1 MANVFNSVRVRKP
14 KRNVF
19 DLSCVNKLTCEAG
32 ELIPIYWEEMLPSD
46 EFKVATANRIRLA
59 PQALPVM
66 HNVDV
71 SMYWFFVP
79 MRILWSNFEEFI
91 TGGKDGTSQPTFPYL
106 SISSTTSAI
115 TAGTLLDYLGIPY
128 SPATSTYENRFS
140 AMPLASYIKIYN
152 DYFRDENLQAELR
165 FECVDGSNNSG
176 STGLSINTQIGGSSN
191 PYQRGPWKPFLA
203 SWKKD
208 YFTSALPWTQRG
220 NPVRI
225 PLLGNAPISYGP
237 ALSAGNPLMTGV
249 NTPSYIV
256 AESSA
261 GGDAPSG
268 KVAVSTSS
276 TSNTNIYGLEADLSQ
291 ATSATINDLR
301 RAFRLQ
307 EFLERNA
314 VGGSR
319 LTEIIRAH
327 FGVRSPDARLQRAEF
342 IGGSTNPVMFEAVYQ
357 NSATQENA
365 PLGDFAGRAMSVG
378 GQKPLKFYAKEHG
391 IFMGIMV
398 IRPRPEYQDITPRRL
413 LHGLNDKFD
422 FFWPDLAH
430 IGEQPI
436 LNRELYTSFTSVDN
450 GIFGYTPRYNEYRF
464 HPSETHGEMKTA
476 LKQFHMNRI
485 FNSTPQLNQ
494 QFMNCNPRTDM
505 FVVQD
510 GNISDH
516 YWCEILIGNRAKR
529 PIPKFGTPM
538 I

>member
-79 MRILWSNFEEFI
+79 MRILWSGFEEYI
-91 TGGKDGTSQPTFPYL
+91 TGGKDGTAQPTFPF
-106 SISSTTSAI
+106 IGFFSSGP
-115 TAGTLLDYLGIPY
+115 TAVGSLFDYLGFPSFSSSLP
-128 SPATSTYENRFS
+128 SPVSFS
-140 AMPLASYIKIYN
+140 AMPIAAYIKIYN
-152 DYFRDENLQAELR
+152 DYFRDENLQDELIY
-165 FECVDGSNNSG
+165 ECVDGNNG
-176 STGLSINTQIGGSSN
+176 SAGININSQIGGKSN
-191 PYQRGPWKPFLA
+191 PYQRGAWKPFLA

-225 PLLGNAPISYGP
+225 PLLGSAPINYSGVT
-237 ALSAGNPLMTGV
+237 GDDKGRLMSGAKS
-249 NTPSYIV
+249 PSYIV
-256 AESSA
+256 PESSA
-261 GGDAPSG
+261 TGDSPAGLPVTVSG
-268 KVAVSTSS
+268 NSQTGSP
-276 TSNTNIYGLEADLSQ
+276 TYGLEADLSA

-327 FGVRSPDARLQRAEF
+327 FGVKSPDSRLQRSEF
-342 IGGSTNPVMFEAVYQ
+342 IGGSINPVMFEAVYQ

-365 PLGDFAGRAMSVG
+365 PLGDFAGRAISVG
-378 GQKPLKFYAKEHG
+378 GQKPVKFFAKEHG
-391 IFMGIMV
+391 VFMGIMV

-430 IGEQPI
+430 IGEQSI
-436 LNRELYTSFTSVDN
+436 LNRELFTSGTVADQET
-450 GIFGYTPRYNEYRF
+450 FGYTPRYNEYRF
-464 HPSETHGEMKTA
+464 HPSETHGEMKTV

-485 FNSTPQLNQ
+485 FNSTPKLNQ

-529 PIPKFGTPM
+529 PVPKFGTPM

>member
-46 EFKVATANRIRLA
+46 EFKIATANRIRLA

-91 TGGKDGTSQPTFPYL
+91 TGGKDGTSQPSFPYVRYKTL
-106 SISSTTSAI
+106 SKHVGSI
-115 TAGTLLDYLGIPY
+115 LDYLGF
-128 SPATSTYENRFS
+128 PAINTYVDTPSSFS
-140 AMPLASYIKIYN
+140 AMPLAAYSKIYN

-165 FECVDGSNNSG
+165 FECSDGDNNSN
-176 STGLSINTQIGGSSN
+176 GLIVNTLYGASSSS
-191 PYQRGPWKPFLA
+191 YQRRQWGCFLS

-225 PLLGNAPISYGP
+225 PLLGNAPINYSGVT
-237 ALSAGNPLMTGV
+237 GDDKGRLMSGAQS
-249 NTPSYIV
+249 PSYIV
-256 AESSA
+256 PESSA
-261 GGDAPSG
+261 TGGSPAGLPVTVSG
-268 KVAVSTSS
+268 NSQTGSP
-276 TSNTNIYGLEADLSQ
+276 TYGLEADLSA

-378 GQKPLKFYAKEHG
+378 GQKPIKFYAKEHG

-422 FFWPDLAH
+422 FYWPDLAH

-436 LNRELYTSFTSVDN
+436 LNRELYTSATPVDN
-450 GIFGYTPRYNEYRF
+450 EVFGYTPRYNEYRF
-464 HPSETHGEMKTA
+464 HPSETHGEMKTV

-485 FNSTPQLNQ
+485 FNTTPKLNQ
-494 QFMNCNPRTDM
+494 QFVNCNPRTDM
-505 FVVQD
+505 FVVQN

>member
-79 MRILWSNFEEFI
+79 MRILWPNFEEFI
-91 TGGKDGTSQPTFPYL
+91 TGGKDGTSQPSFPFIELASVAPTAAGSLLEYL
-106 SISSTTSAI
+106 GVPSFSSAHSISSN
-115 TAGTLLDYLGIPY
+115 Y
-128 SPATSTYENRFS
+128 S
-140 AMPLASYIKIYN
+140 AMPVAAYIKIYN
-152 DYFRDENLQAELR
+152 DYFRDENLQEELVA
-165 FECVDGSNNSG
+165 ECVDGNNNSVG
-176 STGLSINTQIGGSSN
+176 INILAQLGNSTA
-191 PYQRGPWKPFLA
+191 PYQRRQWGCYLS

-225 PLLGNAPISYGP
+225 PLLGNAPINYGSK
-237 ALSAGNPLMTGV
+237 LDAGNPLMTGAK
-249 NTPSYIV
+249 NPSYVV

-261 GGDAPSG
+261 GGSAPSG
-268 KVAVSTSS
+268 KVAVSSSS
-276 TSNTNIYGLEADLSQ
+276 TSNVNIYGLEADLSQ

-342 IGGSTNPVMFEAVYQ
+342 VGGSVNPVMFEAVYQ
-357 NSATQENA
+357 NSATQENS

-378 GQKPLKFYAKEHG
+378 GQKPIKFYAKEHG

-398 IRPRPEYQDITPRRL
+398 IRPRPEYQNITPRRL

-436 LNRELYTSFTSVDN
+436 LNRELYTSGSSVDN
-450 GIFGYTPRYNEYRF
+450 QVFGYTPRYNEYRF
-464 HPSETHGEMKTA
+464 HASETHGEMKTA

-485 FNSTPQLNQ
+485 FDSTPKLNQ

-510 GNISDH
+510 SNISDH

>member
-79 MRILWSNFEEFI
+79 MRILWSKFEEFI
-91 TGGKDGTSQPTFPYL
+91 TGGKDGTSQPTFPL
-106 SISSTTSAI
+106 FSGFGSTRTSP
-115 TAGTLLDYLGIPY
+115 GTLFDYLGVPHFTGTGVN
-128 SPATSTYENRFS
+128 PRFS
-140 AMPLASYIKIYN
+140 AMPVAAYIKIYN
-152 DYFRDENLQAELR
+152 DYFRDENLQPELI
-165 FECVDGSNNSG
+165 FECSDGLNDDSG
-176 STGLSINTQIGGSSN
+176 LAISTQIGGSSN

-225 PLLGNAPISYGP
+225 PLLGNAPINYGDK
-237 ALSAGNPLMTGV
+237 LSQGNPLMSGAG
-249 NTPSYIV
+249 NPSFII
-256 AESSA
+256 AKSSA
-261 GGDAPSG
+261 GGSSPSG
-268 KVAVSTSS
+268 NKVAVSGNS
-276 TSNTNIYGLEADLSQ
+276 TNDNIIYGLEADLSQ

-378 GQKPLKFYAKEHG
+378 GQKPIKFYAKEHG

-436 LNRELYTSFTSVDN
+436 LNRELYTSGTPVDN
-450 GIFGYTPRYNEYRF
+450 EVFGYTPRYNEYRF
-464 HPSETHGEMKTA
+464 HPSETHGEMKTV

-485 FNSTPQLNQ
+485 FNSTPKLNQ

-529 PIPKFGTPM
+529 PVPKFGTPM

>member
-32 ELIPIYWEEMLPSD
+32 ELIPVYWEEMLPSD
-46 EFKVATANRIRLA
+46 EFKLATANRIRLA

-91 TGGKDGTSQPTFPYL
+91 TGGKDGTSQPSFPVVRF
-106 SISSTTSAI
+106 SSVNA
-115 TAGTLLDYLGIPY
+115 TAPGSLTDYLGIPSY
-128 SPATSTYENRFS
+128 SSVLSQIRSFS
-140 AMPLASYIKIYN
+140 AMPFAAYIKIYN
-152 DYFRDENLQAELR
+152 DYFRDENLQDELT
-165 FECVDGSNNSG
+165 FECIDGSNNIL
-176 STGLSINTQIGGSSN
+176 GLSVDSSVGGATN
-191 PYQRGPWKPFLA
+191 PYQRGAWKPFLA

-220 NPVRI
+220 NPVRL
-225 PLLGNAPISYGP
+225 PLLGNAPVK
-237 ALSAGNPLMTGV
+237 ATTTG
-249 NTPSYIV
+249 
-256 AESSA
+256 ESSDNFLYVDTTGA
-261 GGDAPSG
+261 GTQYDTVAQRLPKEG
-268 KVAVSTSS
+268 KQIQVSNGSDYSS
-276 TSNTNIYGLEADLSQ
+276 LYADLNSV
-291 ATSATINDLR
+291 TSATINDLR

-357 NSATQENA
+357 HSATQENA

-378 GQKPLKFYAKEHG
+378 GQKPIKFYAKEHG

-436 LNRELYTSFTSVDN
+436 LNRELYTSGTSIDN
-450 GIFGYTPRYNEYRF
+450 DTFGYTPRYNEYRF
-464 HPSETHGEMKTA
+464 HASETHGEMKTV

-485 FNSTPQLNQ
+485 FDSTPKLNQ

-516 YWCEILIGNRAKR
+516 YWCEILIGNRARR

>member
-91 TGGKDGTSQPTFPYL
+91 TGGKDGTSQPSFPF
-106 SISSTTSAI
+106 ISAYGSSRSS
-115 TAGTLLDYLGIPY
+115 AGTLFDYLGVP
-128 SPATSTYENRFS
+128 SGNHSVNPKFS
-140 AMPLASYIKIYN
+140 AMPLSAYIKIYN
-152 DYFRDENLQAELR
+152 DYFRDENLQGELK
-165 FECVDGSNNSG
+165 FECVDGGNETS
-176 STGLSINTQIGGSSN
+176 GLSISSQIGGASN

-225 PLLGNAPISYGP
+225 PLLGQAPVVTNDYQDYGD
-237 ALSAGNPLMTGV
+237 
-249 NTPSYIV
+249 TP
-256 AESSA
+256 
-261 GGDAPSG
+261 PSG
-268 KVAVSTSS
+268 RLGTNSSNMVIAYGQRAGANGDGQQMRILDSTSS
-276 TSNTNIYGLEADLSQ
+276 GNGYYDLQADLSA

-357 NSATQENA
+357 NSATQENS

-378 GQKPLKFYAKEHG
+378 GQKPIKFYAKEHG
-391 IFMGIMV
+391 VFMGIMV
-398 IRPRPEYQDITPRRL
+398 IRPRPEYQDITPRRF

-436 LNRELYTSFTSVDN
+436 LNRELYTSSSVDIN
-450 GIFGYTPRYNEYRF
+450 EQVFGYTPRYNEYRF
-464 HPSETHGEMKTA
+464 HPSETHGEMKTV

-485 FNSTPQLNQ
+485 FDATPKLNQ

-510 GNISDH
+510 SNISDH

>member
-79 MRILWSNFEEFI
+79 MRLLWSNFEEFI
-91 TGGKDGTSQPTFPYL
+91 TGGKDGTAQPTFPFIGL
-106 SISSTTSAI
+106 SNTSP
-115 TAGTLLDYLGIPY
+115 TAVGSLFDYLGFPTFSSPLSIPV
-128 SPATSTYENRFS
+128 SFS
-140 AMPLASYIKIYN
+140 AMPVAAYIKIYN
-152 DYFRDENLQAELR
+152 DYFRDENLQNELVY
-165 FECVDGSNNSG
+165 ECLDGNNG
-176 STGLSINTQIGGSSN
+176 SRGINVNLQIGTSSN
-191 PYQRGPWKPFLA
+191 SYQRGAWKPFLA

-225 PLLGNAPISYGP
+225 PLLGEAPVQMTDTGSFKAYFSDG
-237 ALSAGNPLMTGV
+237 SGNPAGTTLGTQGSGTVEATG
-249 NTPSYIV
+249 T
-256 AESSA
+256 
-261 GGDAPSG
+261 G
-268 KVAVSTSS
+268 KSLRFDPQGS
-276 TSNTNIYGLEADLSQ
+276 LEADLSQ

-327 FGVRSPDARLQRAEF
+327 FGVRSPDSRLQRAEF

-357 NSATQENA
+357 NSATQENS

-378 GQKPLKFYAKEHG
+378 GQKPVKFYAKEHG

-436 LNRELYTSFTSVDN
+436 FNRELYTSGTSSDTN
-450 GIFGYTPRYNEYRF
+450 TFGYTPRYNEYRF
-464 HPSETHGEMKTA
+464 HPSETHGEMKTV

-485 FNSTPQLNQ
+485 FDSTPVLNQ

-516 YWCEILIGNRAKR
+516 YWCEILIGNRSKR
-529 PIPKFGTPM
+529 PVPKFGTPM

>member
-91 TGGKDGTSQPTFPYL
+91 TGGKDGTSQPTFPIFSGYGA
-106 SISSTTSAI
+106 TRSAP
-115 TAGTLLDYLGIPY
+115 GTLFDYLGIP
-128 SPATSTYENRFS
+128 SSSGVNANPRFS
-140 AMPLASYIKIYN
+140 AMPVAAYIKIYN
-152 DYFRDENLQAELR
+152 DYFRDENLQPELIY
-165 FECVDGSNNSG
+165 ECSDSFNENSG
-176 STGLSINTQIGGSSN
+176 LKISTQIGGASN
-191 PYQRGPWKPFLA
+191 PYQRRPWKPFLA

-220 NPVRI
+220 NPVRL
-225 PLLGNAPISYGP
+225 PLLGNAPIKAKS
-237 ALSAGNPLMTGV
+237 TG
-249 NTPSYIV
+249 
-256 AESSA
+256 ESSGNFLYVDTTGA
-261 GGDAPSG
+261 GTQYDT
-268 KVAVSTSS
+268 VAQRLPYKGEQIQVSNGSDYSS
-276 TSNTNIYGLEADLSQ
+276 LYADLDSV
-291 ATSATINDLR
+291 TSATIHDLR

-342 IGGSTNPVMFEAVYQ
+342 VGGSTNPVMFEAVYQ

-378 GQKPLKFYAKEHG
+378 GQKPIKFYSKEHG

-436 LNRELYTSFTSVDN
+436 LNRELYTSGTSIDDET
-450 GIFGYTPRYNEYRF
+450 FGYMPRYNEYRF
-464 HPSETHGEMKTA
+464 HPSETHGEMKTV

-485 FNSTPQLNQ
+485 FDSTPKLNQ

>member
-32 ELIPIYWEEMLPSD
+32 ELIPVYWEEMLPSD
-46 EFKVATANRIRLA
+46 EFKIATANRIRLA

-91 TGGKDGTSQPTFPYL
+91 TGGKDGTAQPTFPYVQYNTL
-106 SISSTTSAI
+106 SNHVGSI
-115 TAGTLLDYLGIPY
+115 LDYLGF
-128 SPATSTYENRFS
+128 PAISAYVDTPSTFS
-140 AMPLASYIKIYN
+140 AMPLAAYSKIYN
-152 DYFRDENLQAELR
+152 DYFRDENLQDELR
-165 FECVDGSNNSG
+165 FECSDGNNNDN
-176 STGLSINTQIGGSSN
+176 GLIANTLYGTSSSS
-191 PYQRGPWKPFLA
+191 YQRRQWGCFLS

-225 PLLGNAPISYGP
+225 PLLGEAPVQ
-237 ALSAGNPLMTGV
+237 MTDTG
-249 NTPSYIV
+249 SFKAYF
-256 AESSA
+256 SD
-261 GGDAPSG
+261 GSG
-268 KVAVSTSS
+268 KPAGATLKTQGSGTVEADGTGKSLRFDPQGS
-276 TSNTNIYGLEADLSQ
+276 LEADLSQ

-357 NSATQENA
+357 NSATQENS

-378 GQKPLKFYAKEHG
+378 GQKPIKFYAKEHG

-422 FFWPDLAH
+422 FYWPDLAH

-436 LNRELYTSFTSVDN
+436 LNRELYTSGSSVDN
-450 GIFGYTPRYNEYRF
+450 QVFGYTPRYNEYRF
-464 HPSETHGEMKTA
+464 HPSETHGEMKTV

-485 FNSTPQLNQ
+485 FNATPKLNQ

-510 GNISDH
+510 SNISDH

>member
-32 ELIPIYWEEMLPSD
+32 ELIPVYWEEMLPSD

-91 TGGKDGTSQPTFPYL
+91 TGGKDGTSQPTFPF
-106 SISSTTSAI
+106 ISAYGSSRSS
-115 TAGTLLDYLGIPY
+115 AGTLFDYLGVP
-128 SPATSTYENRFS
+128 SGNHSVNPRFS
-140 AMPLASYIKIYN
+140 AMPLAAYIKIYN
-152 DYFRDENLQAELR
+152 DYFRDENLQDELK
-165 FECVDGSNNSG
+165 FECVDGGNETS
-176 STGLSINTQIGGSSN
+176 GLSISSQIGGSSN
-191 PYQRGPWKPFLA
+191 PYQRSAWKPFLA

-225 PLLGNAPISYGP
+225 PLLGNAPIKAETTGES
-237 ALSAGNPLMTGV
+237 SGNFLYV
-249 NTPSYIV
+249 NTSDTGTPYDTV
-256 AESSA
+256 AQRLPKGGKQIQVSNGSDYSSL
-261 GGDAPSG
+261 
-268 KVAVSTSS
+268 
-276 TSNTNIYGLEADLSQ
+276 YADLNSV
-291 ATSATINDLR
+291 TSATINDLR

-342 IGGSTNPVMFEAVYQ
+342 VGGSTNPVMFEAVYQ

-378 GQKPLKFYAKEHG
+378 GQKPIKFYAKEHG
-391 IFMGIMV
+391 VFMGIMV

-422 FFWPDLAH
+422 FYWPDLAH

-436 LNRELYTSFTSVDN
+436 LNRELYTSSSTDINEQV
-450 GIFGYTPRYNEYRF
+450 FGYTPRYNEYRF
-464 HPSETHGEMKTA
+464 HPSETHGEMKTV

-485 FNSTPQLNQ
+485 FDATPKLNQ

-510 GNISDH
+510 SNISDH